1 MAKTR
6 VGIIFGGKSSEHRV
20 SLQSAQN
27 IVDAIDLQKFDL
39 SLIGIDQDGA
49 WRILDVTHYLEYDH
63 DPKLISLAPREHED
77 YLQSKQSQIFEIENA
92 QGLPPIDVIFPIIHG
107 TLGEDGA
114 LQGMLKILDLPFV
127 GSDVLSS
134 AICMDKDVTKR
145 LLQGS
150 GIAVAP
156 FLTVHAY
163 QPDAVSFHE
172 VQNTLGLPV
181 FVKPANQGSSVG
193 VSKVENEQ
201 EFIVA
206 LENAFQYDSK
216 VLIEKFIKGREIECG
231 VLGNYNPKA
240 SVCGEVVVK
249 SSFYSY
255 EAKYIDNQSSEVV
268 IPASISEEESNKI
281 REISIKAFK
290 VLGCLG
296 LARVDFFL
304 TENGD
309 VLLNEV
315 NTLPGF
321 TNNSMYPKLWEVSG
335 ITYSEL
341 ITQLIELALE
351 RHENVLRN
359 SKFVAKG

>member
-1 MAKTR
+1 MRKVR
-6 VGIIFGGKSSEHRV
+6 VGIVFGGKSSEHRV

-27 IVDAIDLQKFDL
+27 IVDAIDKQKFDI
-39 SLIGIDQDGA
+39 SLIGIDQDGR
-49 WRILDVTHYLEYDH
+49 WRILDATHYLENGN
-63 DPKLISLAPREHED
+63 DPKLISLAPRENSDQRHT
-77 YLQSKQSQIFEIENA
+77 SQPLVFEIENA
-92 QGLPPIDVIFPIIHG
+92 QGLPKLDVVFPIIHG

-114 LQGMLKILDLPFV
+114 LQGMLKMLDLPFV

-134 AICMDKDVTKR
+134 AVCMDKDVTKR

-156 FLTVHAY
+156 FLTVHSY
-163 QPDAVSFHE
+163 NPYEISFQE
-172 VQNTLGLPV
+172 VQNALGLPV

-201 EFIVA
+201 EYLKA
-206 LENAFQYDSK
+206 LDYAFEYDEK

-231 VLGNYNPKA
+231 VLGNYYPKA

-268 IPASISEEESNKI
+268 IPALISEEESKKL
-281 REISIKAFK
+281 RDISIKAFK

-304 TENGD
+304 TEKGEI
-309 VLLNEV
+309 LLNEV

-321 TNNSMYPKLWEVSG
+321 TNNSMYPKLWENTG
-335 ITYSEL
+335 ISYSEL
-341 ITQLIELALE
+341 ITQLLELALE
-351 RHENVLRN
+351 RHEHRTRN
-359 SKFVAKG
+359 SKLI

>member
-1 MAKTR
+1 MAKIR

-27 IVDAIDLQKFDL
+27 IIDAIDQQKFDI
-39 SLIGIDQDGA
+39 SLIGIDQDGG
-49 WRILDVTHYLEYDH
+49 WRILDTTHYLENGN
-63 DPKLISLAPREHED
+63 DPKLISLAPRENSDQQHT
-77 YLQSKQSQIFEIENA
+77 SQSQIFEIENA
-92 QGLPPIDVIFPIIHG
+92 QGLPKIDVVFPIIHG

-114 LQGMLKILDLPFV
+114 LQGMLKMLDLPFV

-134 AICMDKDVTKR
+134 AVCMDKDVTKR

-156 FLTVHAY
+156 FLTVHSY
-163 QPDAVSFHE
+163 NPYEISFQE
-172 VQNTLGLPV
+172 VQNALGLPV

-201 EFIVA
+201 EYLKA
-206 LENAFQYDSK
+206 LDYAFEYDNK

-231 VLGNYNPKA
+231 VLGNYYPKA

-268 IPASISEEESNKI
+268 IPALISEEESKKL
-281 REISIKAFK
+281 RDISIKAFK

-304 TENGD
+304 TEKGEI
-309 VLLNEV
+309 LLNEV

-321 TNNSMYPKLWEVSG
+321 TNNSMYPKLWENTG
-335 ITYSEL
+335 ISYSEL
-341 ITQLIELALE
+341 ITQLLELALE
-351 RHENVLRN
+351 RHEHSTRN
-359 SKFVAKG
+359 SKLI

>member
-20 SLQSAQN
+20 SLQSARN

-39 SLIGIDQDGA
+39 SLIGIDQDGT
-49 WRILDVTHYLEYDH
+49 WRILDATHYLQHGH
-63 DPKLISLAPREHED
+63 DPKLIALAPRGDEH
-77 YLQSKQSQIFEIENA
+77 SSTKPSQIFEIENA

-163 QPDAVSFHE
+163 NPHEFSFQE
-172 VQNTLGLPV
+172 VQNALGLPV

-201 EFIVA
+201 EFIAA
-206 LENAFQYDSK
+206 LEDAFQYDNK

-231 VLGNYNPKA
+231 VLGNYYPKA

-268 IPASISEEESNKI
+268 IPALISDEESKKI

-335 ITYSEL
+335 ISYSEL

-351 RHENVLRN
+351 RHENGLRN
-359 SKFVAKG
+359 SKFVSK

>member
-1 MAKTR
+1 MAKIR

-27 IVDAIDLQKFDL
+27 IVDAIDQQKFDI
-39 SLIGIDQDGA
+39 SLIGIDQDGT
-49 WRILDVTHYLEYDH
+49 WRILDATHYLEH
-63 DPKLISLAPREHED
+63 GNDPKLIALVSRESETVVH
-77 YLQSKQSQIFEIENA
+77 SQINQPQIFAIENA
-92 QGLPPIDVIFPIIHG
+92 QALPPIDVIFPIIHG

-156 FLTVHAY
+156 FLTVQAY
-163 QPDAVSFHE
+163 NPHELSFQE

-181 FVKPANQGSSVG
+181 FIKPANQGSSVG

-201 EFIVA
+201 EFIAA

-231 VLGNYNPKA
+231 VLGNYYPKA

-268 IPASISEEESNKI
+268 IPALISDEESKKI
-281 REISIKAFK
+281 RDISIKAFK

-321 TNNSMYPKLWEVSG
+321 TNNSMYPKLWEASG
-335 ITYSEL
+335 ISYSEL

-351 RHENVLRN
+351 RSATE
-359 SKFVAKG
+359 SKFVSKK

>member
-1 MAKTR
+1 MAKIR

-27 IVDAIDLQKFDL
+27 IVDAMDQQKFDI
-39 SLIGIDQDGA
+39 SLIGIDQDGG
-49 WRILDVTHYLEYDH
+49 WRILDATHYLENGN
-63 DPKLISLAPREHED
+63 DPALISLAPRENSD
-77 YLQSKQSQIFEIENA
+77 QLNTSQPQIFEIENA
-92 QGLPPIDVIFPIIHG
+92 QGLPKQDVVFPIIHG

-114 LQGMLKILDLPFV
+114 LQGMLKMLDLPFV

-134 AICMDKDVTKR
+134 AVCMDKDVTKR

-156 FLTVHAY
+156 FLTAH
-163 QPDAVSFHE
+163 SFNPHE
-172 VQNTLGLPV
+172 ISFLDVQNVLGLPV

-201 EFIVA
+201 EFLEA
-206 LENAFQYDSK
+206 LNHAFEYDDK

-231 VLGNYNPKA
+231 VLGNYYPKA
-240 SVCGEVVVK
+240 SICGEVVVK

-268 IPASISEEESNKI
+268 IPASITEDESKRI
-281 REISIKAFK
+281 RDISIKAFK

-304 TENGD
+304 TEKGEI
-309 VLLNEV
+309 LLNEV

-321 TNNSMYPKLWEVSG
+321 TNNSMYPKLWENTG
-335 ITYSEL
+335 ISYSEL

-351 RHENVLRN
+351 RHEHRTRN
-359 SKFVAKG
+359 SKLI

>member
-1 MAKTR
+1 MAKIR

-27 IVDAIDLQKFDL
+27 IVDAIDQQKFDI
-39 SLIGIDQDGA
+39 SLIGIDQDGG
-49 WRILDVTHYLEYDH
+49 WRILDNAHYLENGH
-63 DPKLISLAPREHED
+63 DPKLISLAPHETTD
-77 YLQSKQSQIFEIENA
+77 QLDKNHSQIFEIENA
-92 QGLPPIDVIFPIIHG
+92 QGLPKLDVVFPIIHG

-114 LQGMLKILDLPFV
+114 LQGMLKMLDLPFV

-156 FLTVHAY
+156 FLTVHSY
-163 QPDAVSFHE
+163 NSHEISFLE
-172 VQNTLGLPV
+172 IQNALGLPV

-201 EFIVA
+201 EFLEA
-206 LENAFQYDSK
+206 LNHAFKYDDK

-231 VLGNYNPKA
+231 VLGNYYPKA
-240 SVCGEVVVK
+240 SVCGEVIVK

-268 IPASISEEESNKI
+268 IPALISEEESKKL
-281 REISIKAFK
+281 RDISIKAFK

-304 TENGD
+304 TEKGEI
-309 VLLNEV
+309 LLNEV

-321 TNNSMYPKLWEVSG
+321 TNNSMYPKLWENTG
-335 ITYSEL
+335 ISYSEL

-351 RHENVLRN
+351 RHEHRTRN
-359 SKFVAKG
+359 SKLI

>member
-1 MAKTR
+1 MAKIR
-6 VGIIFGGKSSEHRV
+6 VGIVFGGKSSEHRV
-20 SLQSAQN
+20 SLQSAKN
-27 IVDAIDLQKFDL
+27 IVDAIDLNKFDL
-39 SLIGIDQDGA
+39 SLIGIDQDGV
-49 WRILDVTHYLEYDH
+49 WRILDATHYLEH
-63 DPKLISLAPREHED
+63 GNDPKLIALAPRENDEHSV
-77 YLQSKQSQIFEIENA
+77 SKPSPIFEIENA
-92 QGLPPIDVIFPIIHG
+92 QGLPPIDVVFPIIHG

-163 QPDAVSFHE
+163 NPHEFSFQE

-201 EFIVA
+201 ELIAA
-206 LENAFQYDSK
+206 LEDAFQYDGK

-231 VLGNYNPKA
+231 VLGNYYPKA

-255 EAKYIDNQSSEVV
+255 EAKYIDNQSSKVV
-268 IPASISEEESNKI
+268 IPALISDEESKKI

-304 TENGD
+304 TENGE

-321 TNNSMYPKLWEVSG
+321 TNNSMYPKLWEASG
-335 ITYSEL
+335 IRYSEL

-351 RHENVLRN
+351 RHENGLGN
-359 SKFVAKG
+359 SKFVSK